1 MFDDRIITLRGALLY
16 TTTANAM
23 TEHTVQSH
31 DEFVAVLNEIFGL
44 QLPHSAALWR
54 KTWQIY
60 LAFQQP
66 QSN

>member
-1 MFDDRIITLRGALLY
+1 LLY